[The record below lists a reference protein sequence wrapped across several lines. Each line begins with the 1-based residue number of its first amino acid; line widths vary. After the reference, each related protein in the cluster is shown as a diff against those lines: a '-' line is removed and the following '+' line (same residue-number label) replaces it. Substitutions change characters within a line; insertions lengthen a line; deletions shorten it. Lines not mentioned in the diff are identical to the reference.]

1 MRASTKRADVINGGV
16 VAEEGEL
23 ELTILIPCLNE
34 AETIA
39 TCIGKALRYLDRA
52 CIAGEVLVSD
62 NGSTDRS
69 VEIAQSLGARVV
81 PAPIRGY
88 GGAIRCGIGA
98 ARGRYIIMGDAD
110 DSYDFSDLT
119 AFVEVLRAGGEL
131 VMGNRFRGGIAP
143 GAMPFLH
150 RYLGNPALSWLG
162 RLLFRIP
169 IGDFHCGLRGFN
181 RESIQDLN
189 LRTTGMEFAS
199 EMVVA
204 ASLRGL
210 NIREVPTTL
219 AKDGRS
225 RPPHLNTWR
234 DGWRHLRFLMLHS
247 PRWTFGYPGIAL
259 VATGSAAVT
268 ALLRGPLQLGDG
280 VSVDVRT
287 FLLGCLAIVVGAQ
300 SLTFGLIARRFTT
313 THNLLPSNRNAQR
326 LLDAVSMEG
335 MLQLAGLLAVAGFGG
350 VAYAGSVWAGQEFGA
365 LSGGS
370 LMRGMI
376 LSVSAIVIAVQLS
389 LSAFLL
395 GVLDLRPGGNA
406 RTQQRYLKTLFPS
419 S

>member
-1 MRASTKRADVINGGV
+1 
-16 VAEEGEL
+16 
-23 ELTILIPCLNE
+23 
-34 AETIA
+34 
-39 TCIGKALRYLDRA
+39 
-52 CIAGEVLVSD
+52 
-62 NGSTDRS
+62 
-69 VEIAQSLGARVV
+69 
-81 PAPIRGY
+81 
-88 GGAIRCGIGA
+88 
-98 ARGRYIIMGDAD
+98 
-110 DSYDFSDLT
+110 
-119 AFVEVLRAGGEL
+119 
-131 VMGNRFRGGIAP
+131 
-143 GAMPFLH
+143 
-150 RYLGNPALSWLG
+150 
-162 RLLFRIP
+162 
-169 IGDFHCGLRGFN
+169 
-181 RESIQDLN
+181 
-189 LRTTGMEFAS
+189 
-199 EMVVA
+199 
-204 ASLRGL
+204 
-210 NIREVPTTL
+210 
-219 AKDGRS
+219 
-225 RPPHLNTWR
+225 
-234 DGWRHLRFLMLHS
+234 MLHS

>member
-1 MRASTKRADVINGGV
+1 MRADVVENGIATGK
-16 VAEEGEL
+16 GEL

-39 TCIGKALRYLDRA
+39 TCIGKALRYLDRVG
-52 CIAGEVLVSD
+52 IAGEVLVSD
-62 NGSTDRS
+62 NGSTDGS
-69 VEIAQSLGARVV
+69 IEIAESLGARVV

-88 GGAIRCGIGA
+88 GGALRCGIRA

-119 AFVEVLRAGGEL
+119 AFVDTLRDGSDL

-150 RYLGNPALSWLG
+150 RYLGNPILSWIG
-162 RLLFRIP
+162 RLFFRAP

-181 RESIQDLN
+181 RQAILDLD
-189 LRTTGMEFAS
+189 LHTTGMEFAS
-199 EMVVA
+199 EMVVT

-210 NIREVPTTL
+210 TIREVPTTL

-247 PRWTFGYPGIAL
+247 PRWTFGYPGMAL
-259 VATGSAAVT
+259 VAIGTAVIA
-268 ALLRGPLQLGDG
+268 ALLQGPLQLGDG

-287 FLLGCLAIVVGAQ
+287 FLLGCLAVLVGVQ

-313 THNLLPSNRNAQR
+313 IHNLLPRHRSAQK
-326 LLDAVSMEG
+326 LLDAVSMEA
-335 MLQLAGLLAVAGFGG
+335 MLQLAGLFAIAGIGG
-350 VAYAGSVWAGQEFGA
+350 VICAGGIWVEHDFGA
-365 LSGGS
+365 LQGGS
-370 LMRGMI
+370 LMRGLI
-376 LSVSAIVIAVQLS
+376 LSVSAIVVAVQLS
-389 LSAFLL
+389 LSAFLI
-395 GVLDLRPGGNA
+395 GVLDLCSGDA
-406 RTQQRYLKTLFPS
+406 RAQQTYLKTIFRS
-419 S
+419 E